1 MTNKDDFMKKVIIG
15 MFIFLIIFTI
25 GIMVEFYYTGSVPD
39 TLVKCV
45 FGACMGEYSICGLLK
60 HTKEKEK
67 TKRLKDNL
75 IEEEPE
81 DDDMNDIHDENNDE
95 EAID

>member
-25 GIMVEFYYTGSVPD
+25 GVMIEFYYTGNVPD
-39 TLVKCV
+39 TLIKYV

-75 IEEEPE
+75 DEKPE
-81 DDDMNDIHDENNDE
+81 DDDINDIHDENNDE